1 MRRARRGRTAGAVR
15 LPHGFTTL
23 GHVDLVAAR
32 PAHEVAKGEL
42 LLLRTLEWSEGRL
55 GAYADLHVPDGR
67 ALPSGTS
74 GGSRTAASGPVAGSA
89 APVAAGAPERAL
101 FAS

>member
-1 MRRARRGRTAGAVR
+1 M
-15 LPHGFTTL
+15 
-23 GHVDLVAAR
+23 
-32 PAHEVAKGEL
+32 
-42 LLLRTLEWSEGRL
+42 LLRTLEWSEGRL